1 VSTHYTLALPAQ
13 KKNWCLLSEC
23 GRELHTSSSSLFL
36 ALAIYSQN
44 AILEI
49 KKCSNHVLFEILN
62 SQNYTNFKK
71 NRQVSIHGS
80 SR

>member
-13 KKNWCLLSEC
+13 KKTGACFQSVGESFILVVAAFFW
-23 GRELHTSSSSLFL
+23 
-36 ALAIYSQN
+36 ALAIYIQN

-49 KKCSNHVLFEILN
+49 KKCSNHVLFDILN
-62 SQNYTNFKK
+62 SQNYTNLKK